1 MVNIQN
7 IKRVIQWTSKKN
19 SEWKICWGYEK
30 IFFPRR
36 HTDDYMHMKRCS
48 TSQIIWKMQIKTT
61 IKYHFTSVR
70 MAITKKIRNGK
81 WRFEEKWTPMHFWWE
96 CSLEQQL
103 QKTIWRFL
111 NTLKIEIPYESVSPL
126 LGVCQK
132 KMKTLVRKYTHR
144 RSGRNG

>member
-81 WRFEEKWTPMHFWWE
+81 WRFEEKWTCILVGMLIGAATTE
-96 CSLEQQL
+96 NSM
-103 QKTIWRFL
+103 
-111 NTLKIEIPYESVSPL
+111 EIPKQFKNRASIWISKSTPGCLSE
-126 LGVCQK
+126 K
-132 KMKTLVRKYTHR
+132 KWKH
-144 RSGRNG
+144 